1 MPDHGRLR
9 GRDHP
14 IPTGPSVF
22 RSEDIMTSRRR
33 PVSALAA
40 LLVAL
45 SATPA
50 AAAEAAATMPD
61 GVSLELNTL
70 EPRGG
75 NCAVNM
81 VFGTSDA
88 AYQSFKLDLV
98 FFGTDGAIR
107 KRLAVDA
114 APLRARKTSVKAF
127 EVSGLACDA
136 IGSVLVNDVL
146 DCRTEAGPAA
156 DCIDKVQTRSRLPVA
171 LMR

>member
-1 MPDHGRLR
+1 MRQ
-9 GRDHP
+9 
-14 IPTGPSVF
+14 SV
-22 RSEDIMTSRRR
+22 S
-33 PVSALAA
+33 VLSALLIAVSGAPA
-40 LLVAL
+40 L
-45 SATPA
+45 
-50 AAAEAAATMPD
+50 AAEAATIDTPNA
-61 GVSLELNTL
+61 VSLELNTL
-70 EPRGG
+70 EPRGE

-88 AYQSFKLDLV
+88 AYQTFKLDLV

-146 DCRTEAGPAA
+146 DCKTEAGPVA
-156 DCIDKVQTRSRLPVA
+156 DCIDRVQTRSRLPVA

>member
-1 MPDHGRLR
+1 
-9 GRDHP
+9 
-14 IPTGPSVF
+14 
-22 RSEDIMTSRRR
+22 MTSRRQS
-33 PVSALAA
+33 VSALSA
-40 LLVAL
+40 LLLAFSAAPAL
-45 SATPA
+45 AETTAPA
-50 AAAEAAATMPD
+50 AAPN

-70 EPRGG
+70 EPRGQ

-81 VFGTSDA
+81 VFGTSGD

-146 DCRTEAGPAA
+146 DCRSEAGAVA
-156 DCIDKVQTRSRLPVA
+156 DCIDRVETKSRLPVA

>member
-1 MPDHGRLR
+1 M
-9 GRDHP
+9 
-14 IPTGPSVF
+14 TTVSVL
-22 RSEDIMTSRRR
+22 S
-33 PVSALAA
+33 A

-45 SATPA
+45 SVTPA
-50 AAAEAAATMPD
+50 AAAEAVAATTPD
-61 GVSLELNTL
+61 AVSLELNTL
-70 EPRGG
+70 EPRGE

-146 DCRTEAGPAA
+146 DCKTEAGPVA
-156 DCIDKVQTRSRLPVA
+156 DCIDRVQTRSRLPVA

>member
-1 MPDHGRLR
+1 
-9 GRDHP
+9 
-14 IPTGPSVF
+14 
-22 RSEDIMTSRRR
+22 
-33 PVSALAA
+33 VSALSA
-40 LLVAL
+40 LLLAFSAAPAL
-45 SATPA
+45 AETA
-50 AAAEAAATMPD
+50 AAADAMG

-70 EPRGG
+70 EPRGQ

-81 VFGTSDA
+81 VFGTGDD

-127 EVSGLACDA
+127 EISGLACDA

-146 DCRTEAGPAA
+146 DCRTEAGAVA
-156 DCIDKVQTRSRLPVA
+156 DCIDRVETKSRLPVA

>member
-1 MPDHGRLR
+1 MGAC
-9 GRDHP
+9 
-14 IPTGPSVF
+14 
-22 RSEDIMTSRRR
+22 RRQS
-33 PVSALAA
+33 VSALSA
-40 LLVAL
+40 LLLAFSAAPAL
-45 SATPA
+45 AETA
-50 AAAEAAATMPD
+50 AAADAMG

-70 EPRGG
+70 EPRGQ

-81 VFGTSDA
+81 VFGTGDD

-127 EVSGLACDA
+127 EISGLACDA

-146 DCRTEAGPAA
+146 DCRTEAGAVA
-156 DCIDKVQTRSRLPVA
+156 DCIDRVETKSRLPVA